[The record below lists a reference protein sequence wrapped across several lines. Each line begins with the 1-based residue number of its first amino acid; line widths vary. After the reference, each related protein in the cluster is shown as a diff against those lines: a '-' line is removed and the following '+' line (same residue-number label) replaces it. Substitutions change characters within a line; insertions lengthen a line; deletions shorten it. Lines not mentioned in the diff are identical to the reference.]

1 MTNVLRYVLGVLLLA
16 GACGQAL
23 TAQYKYEKEER
34 INEDEVPEQAL
45 DFVKEIQPTRK
56 DKWYREQNLDGEA
69 IEVKLKR
76 NGERYS
82 IKFDTEGEL
91 IDVEKLIKWRDIPEE
106 TREEIDEEWEEFFER
121 RRIEKIQIHYKDD
134 AENLIRFI
142 QSPEG
147 APLESPIYYEIV
159 VKGKTDGPYQLYEF
173 LFDEEGKKV
182 EMRRILTRR
191 SDNMEF

>member
-1 MTNVLRYVLGVLLLA
+1 MA
-16 GACGQAL
+16 GACGQVL

-34 INEDEVPEQAL
+34 IAEDEVPELAL

-121 RRIEKIQIHYKDD
+121 RRIEKIQIHYKDE

-159 VKGKTDGPYQLYEF
+159 VKGKTEGPYQLYEF
-173 LFDEEGKKV
+173 LFDEEGEKV
-182 EMRRILTRR
+182 EMSRILTRR
-191 SDNMEF
+191 TDNMEF

>member
-1 MTNVLRYVLGVLLLA
+1 MTNVLRYVLGVLLMA

-34 INEDEVPEQAL
+34 IAEDEVPEQAL
-45 DFVKEIQPTRK
+45 HFLEEIQPTRK

-106 TREEIDEEWEEFFER
+106 TRKEIDEEWEEFFER

-159 VKGKTDGPYQLYEF
+159 VKGKTEGPYQLYEF
-173 LFDEEGKKV
+173 LFDEEGEKV
-182 EMRRILTRR
+182 EMSRILTRR
-191 SDNMEF
+191 TDNMEF

>member
-1 MTNVLRYVLGVLLLA
+1 MTNVLRYVLGVLLMA

-34 INEDEVPEQAL
+34 IAEDEVPEQAL

-91 IDVEKLIKWRDIPEE
+91 IDVEKLIKWRDIPEG

-159 VKGKTDGPYQLYEF
+159 VKGKTEGPYQLYEF
-173 LFDEEGKKV
+173 LFDEEGEKV
-182 EMRRILTRR
+182 EMSRILTRR
-191 SDNMEF
+191 TDNMEF

>member
-1 MTNVLRYVLGVLLLA
+1 MTNVLRYVLGVLLMA
-16 GACGQAL
+16 GACGQGL

-106 TREEIDEEWEEFFER
+106 TRDEIDEEWEEFFER

-147 APLESPIYYEIV
+147 APLETPIYYEIV
-159 VKGKTDGPYQLYEF
+159 VKGKTEGPYQLYEF
-173 LFDEEGKKV
+173 LFDEEGEKV
-182 EMRRILTRR
+182 EMSRILTRR
-191 SDNMEF
+191 TDNMEF

>member
-1 MTNVLRYVLGVLLLA
+1 MTNVLRYVLGVLLMA

-34 INEDEVPEQAL
+34 IAEDEVPEQAL
-45 DFVKEIQPTRK
+45 DFLEEIQPTRK

-106 TREEIDEEWEEFFER
+106 TRDEIDEEWEEFFER

-159 VKGKTDGPYQLYEF
+159 VKGKTEGPYQLYEF
-173 LFDEEGKKV
+173 LFDEEGEKV
-182 EMRRILTRR
+182 EMSRILTRR
-191 SDNMEF
+191 TDNMEF

>member
-1 MTNVLRYVLGVLLLA
+1 MTNVLRYVLGVLLMA

-34 INEDEVPEQAL
+34 IAEDEVPEQAL

-106 TREEIDEEWEEFFER
+106 TRDEIDEEWEEFFER

-159 VKGKTDGPYQLYEF
+159 VKGKTEGPYQLYEF
-173 LFDEEGKKV
+173 LFDEEGEKV
-182 EMRRILTRR
+182 EMSRILTRR
-191 SDNMEF
+191 TDNMEF